1 MEIKKL
7 HYAPLLLASGVR
19 ANPYFLISGVMM
31 TKFLIASLF
40 VISASSAFASESV
53 PVLEKQSCEKPAYP
67 KASLM
72 NEESGTVVFS
82 VLVGPDGAVMD
93 SKVDKSSGSKTLDK
107 AALKTYTA
115 CKFKPATKDGKPQQ
129 AWTKIEY
136 VWSLT

>member
-1 MEIKKL
+1 MKK
-7 HYAPLLLASGVR
+7 S
-19 ANPYFLISGVMM
+19 
-31 TKFLIASLF
+31 LIAALF
-40 VISASSAFASESV
+40 LASASSVFASEMS

-82 VLVGPDGAVMD
+82 VLVGPDGNVMD
-93 SKVDKSSGSKTLDK
+93 SKIDKSSGSKTLDK
-107 AALKTYTA
+107 AALKTYAA
-115 CKFKPATKDGKPQQ
+115 CKFKPGTKDGKPQQ